1 MPNIDS
7 FKTQR
12 PVFLVLLALVLV
24 FSAAGCRD
32 NGSRGQAT
40 ASPSAGTAS
49 GAPLKVVCTIGM
61 ITDVVRNI
69 GGPRVDVTG
78 LMGEHVDPHLYK
90 ATPADHRAL
99 SAADVIFYGGL
110 HLEGKMADLFVQMAR
125 KKPVYAVTQDIEPS
139 KLREPPEF
147 EGQFDPHVWF
157 DVSLWQSAVGT
168 IRDGLSEVRPAWKDE
183 FASRAADYAAK
194 LDALHGWCRSR
205 IASLPAERR
214 VLVTAHDAFGYFG
227 RAYGMEVLAIQG
239 ISTESEAALKKIN
252 DLVDTLVARKIP
264 AVFIESSVNPRTIQA
279 LIEGCKARGHD
290 VRIGGELFSDAMGAA
305 GTAEGT
311 YIGMVRHNVETIVKA
326 LQ

>member
-1 MPNIDS
+1 MPNLLS
-7 FKTQR
+7 PTNR
-12 PVFLVLLALVLV
+12 RSALRVLFALGLTLT
-24 FSAAGCRD
+24 AAGCRD
-32 NGSRGQAT
+32 DAPSAQAS
-40 ASPSAGTAS
+40 ASPGAAAD
-49 GAPLKVVCTIGM
+49 APLKVVCTIGM

-69 GGPRVDVTG
+69 GGPRVEVIG

-125 KKPVYAVTQDIEPS
+125 KKPVLAVTQDIEPS

-157 DVSLWQSAVGT
+157 DVSLWKTAVGT
-168 IRDGLSEVRPAWKDE
+168 IRDGLGEVRPAWKDE
-183 FASRAADYAAK
+183 FAARGADYSAK
-194 LDALHGWCRSR
+194 LDELHGWCRSR

-264 AVFIESSVNPRTIQA
+264 AVFVESSVNPRTIQA
-279 LIEGCKARGHD
+279 LIEGCKARGHA

-305 GTAEGT
+305 GTIEGT

>member
-1 MPNIDS
+1 MPN
-7 FKTQR
+7 
-12 PVFLVLLALVLV
+12 LLSPTNRRSALRALFALVFALT
-24 FSAAGCRD
+24 AAGCRD
-32 NGSRGQAT
+32 DAPSGQAS
-40 ASPSAGTAS
+40 ASPGAAAD
-49 GAPLKVVCTIGM
+49 APLKVVCTIGM
-61 ITDVVRNI
+61 ITDVVRNV
-69 GGPRVDVTG
+69 GGPRVEVIG

-99 SAADVIFYGGL
+99 SAADLIFYGGL

-125 KKPVYAVTQDIEPS
+125 KKPVFAVTQDIDPS

-157 DVSLWQSAVGT
+157 DVSLWKTAVGT
-168 IRDGLSEVRPAWKDE
+168 MRDGLGEVRPAWKDE
-183 FASRAADYAAK
+183 FAARAADYSAK
-194 LDALHGWCRSR
+194 LDELHGWCRSR
-205 IASLPAERR
+205 IASLPADRR

-252 DLVDTLVARKIP
+252 GLVDTLVARKIP
-264 AVFIESSVNPRTIQA
+264 AVFVESSVNPRTIQA
-279 LIEGCKARGHD
+279 LIEGCKARGHA

-305 GTAEGT
+305 GTTEGT

>member
-1 MPNIDS
+1 MPHLVW
-7 FKTQR
+7 FKCRR
-12 PVFLVLLALVLV
+12 PVLLGLLALVLV
-24 FSAAGCRD
+24 PSTAGCREAPP
-32 NGSRGQAT
+32 SGQAA
-40 ASPSAGTAS
+40 ASPGAGTATD
-49 GAPLKVVCTIGM
+49 APLKVVCTIGM

-69 GGPRVDVTG
+69 GGPRVEVTG

-99 SAADVIFYGGL
+99 SAAEVIFYGGL

-125 KKPVYAVTQDIEPS
+125 KKPVYAVTQDIDPS

-168 IRDGLSEVRPAWKDE
+168 IRDGLSAVRPAWKDE
-183 FASRAADYAAK
+183 FAARAADYTAK
-194 LDALHGWCRSR
+194 LDELHDWCRLR
-205 IASLPAERR
+205 IASLPVERR

-279 LIEGCKARGHD
+279 LIEGCKARGHV

-305 GTAEGT
+305 GTTEGT

>member
-1 MPNIDS
+1 MPS
-7 FKTQR
+7 FVCFKNQR
-12 PVFLVLLALVLV
+12 PVFLSHLALVLALSV
-24 FSAAGCRD
+24 VGCRD
-32 NGSRGQAT
+32 DGSRGQAA
-40 ASPSAGTAS
+40 ASPGVGTAAD
-49 GAPLKVVCTIGM
+49 APLKVVCTIGM
-61 ITDVVRNI
+61 ITDVVRHI
-69 GGPRVDVTG
+69 GGPRVEVTG

-99 SAADVIFYGGL
+99 SSADVIFYGGL

-125 KKPVYAVTQDIEPS
+125 KKPVYAVTQGIEPS

-157 DVSLWQSAVGT
+157 DVSLWKTAVGT
-168 IRDGLSEVRPAWKDE
+168 MRDGLSEVRPAWKGE
-183 FASRAADYAAK
+183 FAARAADYAAK
-194 LDALHGWCRSR
+194 LDELDGWCRSR

-252 DLVDTLVARKIP
+252 GLVDTLVARRIP
-264 AVFIESSVNPRTIQA
+264 AVFVESSVNPRTIQA
-279 LIEGCKARGHD
+279 LIEGCKARGHT

-305 GTAEGT
+305 GTPEGT